1 MLLERIKND
10 SLKARKES
18 DSYSKSMLITLFG
31 ELETS
36 AKRSGNEIT
45 DQDALSLIKSY
56 IKNNNK
62 AIEELKS
69 KNSDVYAIAS
79 IEKDNKFWEN
89 YLPLQMSE
97 SELNSVIE
105 KQINAGEN
113 IGGVMAYLKK
123 NYNAQYDASMASKIV
138 RNMLN
143 K

>member
-36 AKRSGNEIT
+36 AKRSGNEIM